1 MKVIDDYTD
10 IEIGCRN
17 LQSTHLACHLQEG
30 CCRSFVSLQ
39 PSPGM
44 SHDTACLLEY
54 WSMPASPVTPDV
66 SAYTGWQRDLGF
78 FPRVQHGIYHLDRG
92 HLALRNTVLFCS

>member
-1 MKVIDDYTD
+1 MKVIDDNTD

-17 LQSTHLACHLQEG
+17 LQSTHLACHSREG

-39 PSPGM
+39 PSPRHESRHSVSTGV
-44 SHDTACLLEY
+44 LEY
-54 WSMPASPVTPDV
+54 ASPVTPDV
-66 SAYTGWQRDLGF
+66 SAYTDWQRDLGF